1 MRKQRAGDRKEKRE
15 GSGSLNAGRQENGK
29 LHRDG
34 ARRTDGRQGNDK
46 YCNSSCYLY
55 ENNEGYSLVELIIVI
70 AIIALIISTVF
81 YSVMMVFSAN
91 AKSCANNIQR
101 AIADCKVTTMGKSS
115 AYMELYRDTDQNVYT
130 KMYVWDSGSADYKE
144 AEPQKVGTGRVYVAY
159 KPKGGIE
166 TELLAGAKIE
176 IRFDRA
182 SGGFAKD
189 GSGNIYELLR
199 VQAGSKNYEI
209 TLTELTGKSEV
220 TLKMTP

>member
-1 MRKQRAGDRKEKRE
+1 MNDGCYYNGCYSHKD
-15 GSGSLNAGRQENGK
+15 NA
-29 LHRDG
+29 
-34 ARRTDGRQGNDK
+34 
-46 YCNSSCYLY
+46 
-55 ENNEGYSLVELIIVI
+55 GYSLVELVIVI

-81 YSVMMVFSAN
+81 YSAVMVFGAN

-130 KMYVWDSGSADYKE
+130 KMYVWDSSSGSYTE

-159 KPKGGIE
+159 KPEGATTE
-166 TELLAGAKIE
+166 TELVAGSKIE

-182 SGGFAKD
+182 SGGFAED
-189 GSGNIYELLR
+189 GSGNTYELLR

-209 TLTELTGKSEV
+209 TLTKLTGKSEV
-220 TLKMTP
+220 VLKPPTP